1 MKRTLL
7 LSALAAFG
15 LASMAQ
21 TQLQEV
27 NLSGRNAVTTLSLNQ
42 KAVNKARKA
51 LQANKMGA
59 RITSTAPS
67 AFYAR
72 PAGCFW
78 AGADNQFNAYQGYL
92 IAPANIALSFQGIM
106 VGEKCKWMYADP
118 AQKVTEDQRV
128 HLSHEGDSR
137 RYRLCADRYI
147 SCCCTA
153 RPAAHLQQQGGID
166 PTQC

>member
-15 LASMAQ
+15 LASTAQ

-92 IAPANIALSFQGIM
+92 IAPANTALSFQGIM

-118 AQKVTEDQRV
+118 AQKVTEDQQEYTY
-128 HLSHEGDSR
+128 LTKE
-137 RYRLCADRYI
+137 I
-147 SCCCTA
+147 
-153 RPAAHLQQQGGID
+153 QGNV
-166 PTQC
+166 

>member
-15 LASMAQ
+15 LASTAQ

-72 PAGCFW
+72 PAGCF
-78 AGADNQFNAYQGYL
+78 
-92 IAPANIALSFQGIM
+92 
-106 VGEKCKWMYADP
+106 
-118 AQKVTEDQRV
+118 
-128 HLSHEGDSR
+128 
-137 RYRLCADRYI
+137 
-147 SCCCTA
+147 
-153 RPAAHLQQQGGID
+153 
-166 PTQC
+166 